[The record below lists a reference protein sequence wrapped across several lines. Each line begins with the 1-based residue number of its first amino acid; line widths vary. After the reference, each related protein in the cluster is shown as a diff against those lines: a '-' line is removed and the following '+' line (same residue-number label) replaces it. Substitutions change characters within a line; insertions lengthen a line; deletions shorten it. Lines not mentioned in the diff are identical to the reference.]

1 MIALWVHGP
10 AMAVAPFQQRSQES
24 SPGILMG
31 RRVSAF
37 RQADVRRAVQAVRK
51 AGIEIA
57 RVEIEEGKI
66 IIVSVTPNTGQTTE
80 LDGWINEHA
89 S

>member
-1 MIALWVHGP
+1 MP
-10 AMAVAPFQQRSQES
+10 
-24 SPGILMG
+24 MG
-31 RRVSAF
+31 RRVCAF

-57 RVEIEEGKI
+57 RVEIDREGKI
-66 IIVSVTPNTGQTTE
+66 IIVSVTPDTGQTTE
-80 LDGWINEHA
+80 LDGWISQHA